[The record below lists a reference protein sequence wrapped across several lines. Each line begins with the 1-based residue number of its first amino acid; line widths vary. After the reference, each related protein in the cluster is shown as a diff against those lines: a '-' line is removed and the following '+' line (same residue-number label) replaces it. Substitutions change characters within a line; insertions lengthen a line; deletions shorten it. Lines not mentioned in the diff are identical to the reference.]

1 MEKSTGIGGFFGLEL
16 PEYGNFPQWHA
27 GRSVAVNSGRRALEY
42 ILRCLGRRAPRLC
55 SLVHMCYNSGT
66 DGTAPDSVFLLPH

>member
-42 ILRCLGRRAPRLC
+42 ILRCLGGVRRVYVPW
-55 SLVHMCYNSGT
+55 YT
-66 DGTAPDSVFLLPH
+66 

>member
-42 ILRCLGRRAPRLC
+42 ILRCLGG
-55 SLVHMCYNSGT
+55 MCYNSGT